1 MVINSMKIGQI
12 FEETFTAENGGVIST
27 DILPT
32 VKYIKVVK
40 HGIPTSGSD
49 FGFEAYSG
57 EFGVPT
63 IFVGGA
69 SGAITLTKKALGVIS
84 AGTKSITLTAGKVT
98 KTAGL
103 EIDFVGF
110 ATPKVGDV
118 VMLTPA
124 KRVAGDDYL
133 VNRALFVLSVTGT
146 KAKLMSEVPS
156 AMAIDATD
164 VIYAKVSAMHGKQDQ
179 LKYGIDVTSTSRA
192 GSLVTLKGS
201 HSKLIGM
208 QDALGGL
215 KIDEDSDLLVPMK
228 KKSGQ
233 QKHFQIIS
241 MKEGSIVVS
250 DPDGFIATTALGT
263 KVIGTAHVVAV
274 GGYTLISAI
283 TTELA
288 GASRAVAIDLTKLA
302 GAAAGDKFTI
312 EARYGGEV

>member
-1 MVINSMKIGQI
+1 MVINSMKSSQF
-12 FEETFTAENGGVIST
+12 FERSFTADNGGIISL
-27 DILPT
+27 DILLT
-32 VKYIKVVK
+32 AQYIKVVK
-40 HGIPTSGSD
+40 HGIPESGKD
-49 FGFEAYSG
+49 FGFEAFKE
-57 EFGVPT
+57 EFNVPT

-69 SGAITLTKKALGVIS
+69 AGAITLTKKAAGVITF
-84 AGTKSITLTAGKVT
+84 GTQIITLSAGKVT
-98 KTAGL
+98 KTSGL
-103 EIDFVGF
+103 EIDFAGF
-110 ATPKVGDV
+110 GTPKVGDAI
-118 VMLTPA
+118 MLTPA

-133 VNRALFVLSVTGT
+133 VNRHLFVISVTGT
-146 KAKLMSEVPS
+146 KAKVMSEVPS

-263 KVIGTAHVVAV
+263 KGIGTAHVVAV